1 MFKVSQFPL
10 FRGEERLQREHFF
23 AYDDFLFYL
32 FLSCIYLMF
41 LSGDFN
47 VDHFCYSATW
57 PKSVQRMAD
66 QYMKDPMRVFV
77 GSLDLNVSTAC

>member
-1 MFKVSQFPL
+1 M
-10 FRGEERLQREHFF
+10 
-23 AYDDFLFYL
+23 
-32 FLSCIYLMF
+32 YLMF